1 MLLSTEADA
10 FRLRFTALRTNK
22 KSKTGKKFMNII
34 VAADKKNGIGYQ
46 GKLLVTIPF
55 DQQLFRKET
64 IGKVVVMGRKTLES
78 LPGGRVLEGRT
89 NIVLTRNHDYTCKGA
104 IICHSVEEVL
114 EQIKQYRSEDV
125 YVIGGESIY
134 REFLPYA
141 DRIHLTR
148 IDYVYEADTFFP
160 EISSEKWTLT
170 DVSDEQ
176 TYFDLVYDFR
186 CYERKQK

>member
-1 MLLSTEADA
+1 
-10 FRLRFTALRTNK
+10 
-22 KSKTGKKFMNII
+22 MNII

-89 NIVLTRNHDYTCKGA
+89 NIVLTHKESYQCKGA
-104 IICHSVEEVL
+104 LIVHSVDEALEEL
-114 EQIKQYRSEDV
+114 KKYRSEDV

-141 DRIHLTR
+141 DCIHLTR

-160 EISSEKWTLT
+160 EISKDEWALT

-186 CYERKQK
+186 CYERIK

>member
-1 MLLSTEADA
+1 
-10 FRLRFTALRTNK
+10 
-22 KSKTGKKFMNII
+22 MNII

-64 IGKVVVMGRKTLES
+64 IGKIVVMGRKTLES

-89 NIVLTRNHDYTCKGA
+89 NIVLTRNPDYTCKGA

-125 YVIGGESIY
+125 YVIGGESVY

-160 EISSEKWTLT
+160 EISFEEWILT

-186 CYERKQK
+186 CYEKKQK

>member
-1 MLLSTEADA
+1 
-10 FRLRFTALRTNK
+10 
-22 KSKTGKKFMNII
+22 MNII

-64 IGKVVVMGRKTLES
+64 IGKVVIMGRKTLES

-89 NIVLTRNHDYTCKGA
+89 NIVLTHNQDYTCKGA
-104 IICHSVEEVL
+104 IICHSVDEVL

-134 REFLPYA
+134 RKFLPYA

-160 EISSEKWTLT
+160 EISSEEWTLT

-186 CYERKQK
+186 CYERKHKSMTPDESHEFSCTNLQ

>member
-1 MLLSTEADA
+1 
-10 FRLRFTALRTNK
+10 
-22 KSKTGKKFMNII
+22 MNII

-89 NIVLTRNHDYTCKGA
+89 NIVLTRNPDYTCKGA

-114 EQIKQYRSEDV
+114 EQIKQYHSEDV
-125 YVIGGESIY
+125 YVIGGESVY

-160 EISSEKWTLT
+160 EISSEEWTLT

>member
-1 MLLSTEADA
+1 
-10 FRLRFTALRTNK
+10 
-22 KSKTGKKFMNII
+22 MNII

-89 NIVLTRNHDYTCKGA
+89 NIVLTRKQDYTYKGA
-104 IICHSVEEVL
+104 IICHSVDEVL

-125 YVIGGESIY
+125 YVIGGESVY
-134 REFLPYA
+134 REFLPYT

-160 EISSEKWTLT
+160 EISSEEWTLT